1 MISLYNGRII
11 VERRTLS
18 ENWRA
23 KFRLPHRD
31 EIIIDLCT
39 PDVREAYIR
48 AQYHYVALLNNEPFE
63 KIEETFNKK
72 AKCWSCIHWLPRGD
86 ACSFGFPEARQ
97 NKGRFAARCEL
108 YDDGKGSTGANG
120 QGRWTLD

>member
-31 EIIIDLCT
+31 ETIIDLCT

-48 AQYHYVALLNNEPFE
+48 AQYHYVALLHNEPFE
-63 KIEETFNKK
+63 KIEETLNKK
-72 AKCWSCIHWLPRGD
+72 VKCWSCIHWLPRGD
-86 ACSFGFPEARQ
+86 ACSFGFPEERQ